1 MGFAS
6 MAQLEHADCVT
17 LRDRRAME
25 PVLLDGQRHVD
36 CTMYIFSGVLLV
48 DLGVNV

>member
-1 MGFAS
+1 

-36 CTMYIFSGVLLV
+36 CTIYIFSGVLLV
-48 DLGVNV
+48 DLGIES